1 MCCNTGACVLTHS
14 ADDHSR
20 VVLDLLGEL
29 PGSDYINATWV
40 NVSERLLWAQHDLT
54 QVCASAPPPSPLPQ
68 GYTEPRTYIAC
79 QGPLPN
85 YIEDFWRMVWQFR
98 IPTIVIVTNLMEGQK
113 VCTHIVPQW
122 VGLMCRSGWG

>member
-1 MCCNTGACVLTHS
+1 MLT
-14 ADDHSR
+14 
-20 VVLDLLGEL
+20 
-29 PGSDYINATWV
+29 
-40 NVSERLLWAQHDLT
+40 
-54 QVCASAPPPSPLPQ
+54 PPPPQ

-113 VCTHIVPQW
+113 VKETPIHILPSAVSEW
-122 VGLMCRSGWG
+122 AVIIVCVCSGRFIALFL